1 MPITKARQLA
11 ELIANSLVDS
21 DEISVGAVTTSKL
34 ADTLDLSSKTIVM
47 PDLSGTLV
55 VDGGNANNTDDAAV
69 FKGTGSEHIKLLL
82 DTSSTGGHRAS
93 IALESNSNEVNIAT
107 TGSNEM
113 RFSTATTSDA
123 LFIKNDGKVGIGTAS
138 PAYKLIIRE
147 SANNNVVGIQDSTT
161 GNNLIT
167 LVSNNGGA
175 DAEIRMWKQAASGTH
190 TLTNYINSN
199 GTSYFNGGNIGIGTT
214 TPNTKLHILAGSSGG
229 SLTNAFE
236 ITDTGYTNIQMLSGG
251 ADGEIK
257 IGAAGQLRGS
267 YKAQYAGT
275 SGSYNFNIGTNNT
288 NVITIDTS
296 QNVGIG
302 TSSPSSLLDVDKSQ
316 NSETNIEVTNTN
328 TGSAAQVR
336 TKYTTD
342 GGLFTVGKT
351 SNAHTYSGDAYIHN
365 VDNTNIRFATS
376 DTERMRIRSDGNI
389 HINST
394 TPDLVGSTTSLTI
407 GGSSFGGDGML
418 SLQSGWGGATYGR
431 LFASGGKLKIGNP
444 QSNDI
449 ELYTANL
456 TRMKIDAS
464 GRVTTP
470 NQPAFRAGYTSG
482 STVTNNVNNKH
493 PFTSVA
499 INRGN
504 NYSGPNARFT
514 APVAGLYRFSACFWV
529 NPNNH
534 GDFAPRLNGSSW
546 VPSAPNSDSIV
557 FVQKADSDIQNLAGT
572 FMLELNAN
580 DYVELW
586 SRNYTSNYYGGHSW
600 WEGHLIG

>member
-82 DTSSTGGHRAS
+82 DTSSAGGHRAS

-288 NVITIDTS
+288 NAITIDTS
-296 QNVGIG
+296 QNVSIG
-302 TSSPSSLLDVDKSQ
+302 AGSSPSERLQ
-316 NSETNIEVTNTN
+316 IGGNFRAGN
-328 TGSAAQVR
+328 TGASTSFDAGGNDRYIGVSSLNGGDAMFIAHASGYGVAYFGYEPTDDKLIIACDNGSGNNKIDFSVNAGTNANGSTDNLSGITPAMRINANSTINTYSTVLGGYHYYTNSGTVDTDYLANSGFVFEVAGKVNPNSGGSAYVDPFFGHIYIGHGWNGSALTAYIYYVALQPAARDVFPS
-336 TKYTTD
+336 
-342 GGLFTVGKT
+342 GSGF
-351 SNAHTYSGDAYIHN
+351 SGDALE
-365 VDNTNIRFATS
+365 VCFVS
-376 DTERMRIRSDGNI
+376 SGTEF
-389 HINST
+389 T
-394 TPDLVGSTTSLTI
+394 TVPVS
-407 GGSSFGGDGML
+407 GGSSYSIRVKAL
-418 SLQSGWGGATYGR
+418 NYNSTYGSQ
-431 LFASGGKLKIGNP
+431 F
-444 QSNDI
+444 
-449 ELYTANL
+449 ELHI
-456 TRMKIDAS
+456 TR
-464 GRVTTP
+464 
-470 NQPAFRAGYTSG
+470 
-482 STVTNNVNNKH
+482 
-493 PFTSVA
+493 
-499 INRGN
+499 
-504 NYSGPNARFT
+504 
-514 APVAGLYRFSACFWV
+514 
-529 NPNNH
+529 
-534 GDFAPRLNGSSW
+534 
-546 VPSAPNSDSIV
+546 
-557 FVQKADSDIQNLAGT
+557 KA
-572 FMLELNAN
+572 
-580 DYVELW
+580 
-586 SRNYTSNYYGGHSW
+586 
-600 WEGHLIG
+600 